1 MTAASEIGVNACGV
15 EVLAR
20 LSTNRRGLEELVFF
34 MVKAG
39 GQLTESTEVG
49 AIVMIVE
56 NKRASV
62 SNGKLAPSTRYCC
75 VSMDWIT
82 TAM

>member
-1 MTAASEIGVNACGV
+1 MTAASEIGVNACGA
-15 EVLAR
+15 EVLVR

-34 MVKAG
+34 MEKAG
-39 GQLTESTEVG
+39 GQLTESTGVG

-56 NKRASV
+56 GERESV
-62 SNGKLAPSTRYCC
+62 TIGKLAPSTRYCC

-82 TAM
+82 TGM